1 MSPSPP
7 PSQPE
12 AARDVRIDTQGLLG
26 IVRGLARELRPHAP
40 EVEHLGLD
48 HSLERDFGLDSLART
63 ELLARIERE
72 LGARLDEEALM
83 SAETP
88 RDLLRLTGL
97 AASTKASAAD
107 RVHTAPASS
116 GGEPAEP
123 AGPATSA
130 RPPDSAS
137 TLLELL
143 DWHVA
148 MHGERVHIVLY
159 GDGESTENIT
169 YRALQQQARALA
181 AGLQL
186 QGLGADDKVAVML
199 PTGREFFAAFYGA
212 LYAGCIPVPLY
223 PPTRPSQIED
233 HMRRSAGIIA
243 NAQAAMLV
251 TVAPAKPLGHLL
263 RAQCETLRKVLT
275 VADLSVAG
283 AQPSPERPAKMGA
296 ADVAFLQYT
305 SGSTGNPKGVVLTH
319 ANLLANLR
327 AMERASGVTAADTFV
342 SWLPL
347 YHDMGLIGACMGSL
361 LVGFRLVLM
370 SPLAF
375 LARPAFWLWTIHRH
389 RATISAAPN
398 FAYELCA
405 HKVEDRDL
413 TGLDLSCW
421 RLAYNGAESV
431 SPDTIEHFTTRFAR
445 YGFNRA
451 AMTPVYGLAES
462 SLGLAFPPPGRGPL
476 IDRVDRDALT
486 RLGVARA
493 APASGPRALSLV
505 SSGLPLPGHQIRITN
520 ASGRELPERAQGH
533 VQFCGPSA
541 TAGYYRSPEASSR
554 LFDGPWLNTG
564 DMGYIAA
571 GELYLTGREKDL
583 IIRAGHHLFP
593 QELEEAVSRIPGVR
607 RGGVAVFAATDAR
620 SGTERLVVL
629 AETREGQAAERSRML
644 SEINNLAVD
653 LLGMPVDDIVLAPP
667 RTVLKTSSGKLRR
680 AACRELYE
688 RSEIGSTQRAA
699 WRQLAHLGLAGAMAQ
714 LARWVHR
721 GSGWLW
727 SAWAWAVLA
736 VLGMLAWPL
745 IVLAP
750 GRALRRHVARAIA
763 RVGLALAGLTPKV
776 EGLQY
781 LCGREPVI
789 VVANHASYV
798 DAFLLTAVLP
808 ARFTYVAKQELLRN
822 PAVAI
827 VLRRLGCAFV
837 ERFDSARGV
846 EDTKELEQ
854 LAQAGQ
860 SLMLFPEGTFRREP
874 GLMSFR
880 LGAFLSAARSGT
892 PVVPITLVGT
902 RSLLREGQWLPRHG
916 ELKVLIGKPELAA
929 GSDWQSALQLRD
941 ATRSAM
947 LARLGEPDAAA

>member
-1 MSPSPP
+1 MSPSLPP
-7 PSQPE
+7 LQPG
-12 AARDVRIDTQGLLG
+12 AAPDSRIDAQRLLG
-26 IVRGLARELRPHAP
+26 IVQGLARELRPHAP

-72 LGARLDEEALM
+72 LGARLNEEALT

-88 RDLLRLTGL
+88 RDLLSLTGI
-97 AASTKASAAD
+97 AASTGATGSASD
-107 RVHTAPASS
+107 RASTPPELP
-116 GGEPAEP
+116 GGGPPEL
-123 AGPATSA
+123 AGTPESD
-130 RPPDSAS
+130 RPPDTAS
-137 TLLELL
+137 TLIELL
-143 DWHVA
+143 DWHA
-148 MHGERVHIVLY
+148 ATHGDRVHITLY
-159 GDGESTENIT
+159 GEGESMEDIR
-169 YRALQQQARALA
+169 YGALQAQARALA
-181 AGLQL
+181 AGLQQ
-186 QGLGADDKVAVML
+186 QGLGAGEKVAVML

-223 PPTRPSQIED
+223 PPARPSQIED
-233 HMRRSAGIIA
+233 HMRRSAGIIE
-243 NAQAAMLV
+243 NSQAAILV

-263 RAQCETLRKVLT
+263 RAQCASLREVLT
-275 VADLSVAG
+275 AGDLSVAD
-283 AQPSPERPAKMGA
+283 AQPSLAKPGP

-389 RATISAAPN
+389 RATVSAAPN

-405 HKVEDRDL
+405 NKLDDRSL
-413 TGLDLSCW
+413 AGLDLSCW
-421 RLAYNGAESV
+421 RLAYNGAEPV
-431 SPDTIEHFTTRFAR
+431 SPDTIAHFATRFAR
-445 YGFNRA
+445 YGFKRT

-462 SLGLAFPPPGRGPL
+462 AVGLAFPPPGRGPL
-476 IDRVDRDALT
+476 LDRVERDALA
-486 RLGVARA
+486 RLGVARP
-493 APASGPRALSLV
+493 APANEPMALCLV
-505 SSGLPLPGHQIRITN
+505 SSGLPLPGHQIRITDS
-520 ASGRELPERAQGH
+520 SGRELPERAQGH

-541 TAGYYRSPEASSR
+541 TAGYYRNPEASSR

-571 GELYLTGREKDL
+571 GELYLTGREKDI
-583 IIRAGHHLFP
+583 IIRAGHNLFP
-593 QELEEAVSRIPGVR
+593 QELEEAVGRVRGVR
-607 RGGVAVFAATDAR
+607 KGGVAVFAATDAR

-629 AETREGQAAERSRML
+629 AETREDKAAERSRIL

-653 LLGMPVDDIVLAPP
+653 LMGMPVDDTLLVPP

-680 AACRELYE
+680 AACREMYE
-688 RSEIGSTQRAA
+688 RGKTGSTQRAA
-699 WRQLAHLGLAGAMAQ
+699 WRQLAHLGFAGALAQ
-714 LARWVHR
+714 LARGGHQGR
-721 GSGWLW
+721 AWLW
-727 SAWAWAVLA
+727 SAWAWSVLA
-736 VLGMLAWPL
+736 VLAPPAWLL

-750 GRALRRHVARAIA
+750 GRTLRRQIARAIA
-763 RVGLALAGLTPKV
+763 RLGFALVGLTPKV
-776 EGLQY
+776 EGLQH
-781 LCGREPVI
+781 LAGPESVI
-789 VVANHASYV
+789 VVANHASYI
-798 DAFLLTAVLP
+798 DALLLTAVLP
-808 ARFTYVAKQELLRN
+808 ARFTYVAKQELRHN
-822 PAVAI
+822 PAVALP
-827 VLRRLGCAFV
+827 LRRLDCAFV

-854 LAQAGQ
+854 LAHAGQ
-860 SLMLFPEGTFRREP
+860 SLMFFPEGTFRRES

-880 LGAFLSAARSGT
+880 LGAFVAAARSGT

-902 RSLLREGQWLPRHG
+902 RSLLREGQWRPRRG
-916 ELKVLIGKPELAA
+916 ELKVLIGQPELAA
-929 GSDWQSALQLRD
+929 GADWQSALQLRD
-941 ATRSAM
+941 AARSAM